1 MGTSKALAYMC
12 TLVARHIDKVG
23 GLDNYILN
31 VPKQKQQSDL
41 AQQLRQRIEAAL
53 QKPLRDALKANSE
66 VRALSLLQAAGLL
79 PSVYHLV
86 LPELQESSLPCP
98 SCAPHL

>member
-1 MGTSKALAYMC
+1 MCIMGITPSPLLDSHAWEPVTAYEAYMC

-53 QKPLRDALKANSE
+53 QKPLRDALE
-66 VRALSLLQAAGLL
+66 GQLRGDALTF
-79 PSVYHLV
+79 
-86 LPELQESSLPCP
+86 C
-98 SCAPHL
+98 

>member
-1 MGTSKALAYMC
+1 MA
-12 TLVARHIDKVG
+12 ARHIDKVG

-66 VRALSLLQAAGLL
+66 VCLCSAIANHRAPAFPKPFCVRFST
-79 PSVYHLV
+79 
-86 LPELQESSLPCP
+86 
-98 SCAPHL
+98 

>member
-1 MGTSKALAYMC
+1 MSTV
-12 TLVARHIDKVG
+12 VARHIDKVG

-41 AQQLRQRIEAAL
+41 AQQLRHKIEAAL

-66 VRALSLLQAAGLL
+66 VCLSVASADYRASAIRSPYCVQ
-79 PSVYHLV
+79 P
-86 LPELQESSLPCP
+86 
-98 SCAPHL
+98 

>member
-1 MGTSKALAYMC
+1 ML
-12 TLVARHIDKVG
+12 ARHIDKVG

-53 QKPLRDALKANSE
+53 QKPLRDALKANAE
-66 VRALSLLQAAGLL
+66 V
-79 PSVYHLV
+79 
-86 LPELQESSLPCP
+86 CFFF
-98 SCAPHL
+98 C